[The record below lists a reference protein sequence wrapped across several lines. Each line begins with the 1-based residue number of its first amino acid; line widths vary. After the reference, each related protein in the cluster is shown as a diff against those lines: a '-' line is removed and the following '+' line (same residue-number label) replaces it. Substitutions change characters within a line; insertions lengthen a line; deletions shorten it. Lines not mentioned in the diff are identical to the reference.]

1 MKFRIIDV
9 FSGIGG
15 MALGFQ
21 RAGERENINI
31 EIVAFCEKE
40 PKARQILKKNYPG
53 CKIFKEIKTLSNDLK
68 ESGIIGGKKEP
79 TEPIDIMV
87 GGFP

>member
-1 MKFRIIDV
+1 MKFRLLDV

-15 MALGFQ
+15 FSLGFQ
-21 RAGERENINI
+21 RAGERLGVEI
-31 EIVAFCEKE
+31 EIVAFCESD
-40 PKARQILKKNYPG
+40 PAARKVLKKHWG
-53 CKIFKEIKTLSNDLK
+53 TRKIFLDIKNLTCDLK
-68 ESGIIGGKKEP
+68 NDGLIGERTEL